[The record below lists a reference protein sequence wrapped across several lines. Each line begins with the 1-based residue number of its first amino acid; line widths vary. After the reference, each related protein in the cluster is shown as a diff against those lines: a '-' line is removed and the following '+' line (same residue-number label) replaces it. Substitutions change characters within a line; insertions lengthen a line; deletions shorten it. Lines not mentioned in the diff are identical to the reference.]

1 MMNLRKLVSSIGY
14 PVLRPLSA
22 CMKVQTSSMALAE
35 ARRIVA
41 DVYDI
46 DRQTIAGGGD
56 PLKPNELDIT
66 FVVPVY
72 NSEAFVERC
81 VLSILQQKTTARYEV
96 VCIDDGSTDH
106 SLDIL
111 QRLQTQHDDKMRVL
125 TQDNHGI
132 AATRNRGIVEARG
145 EYIGFIDNDDY
156 VADTYVETLWQC
168 RRQTDADMIQIGHT
182 FVNASGAVIGTNTK
196 PARLFSDNSQ
206 EMVEYVSGYIW
217 SGLHRKQNFAQVRF
231 PEGFWYEDM
240 ITKVLL
246 SRVCQRYVFIDA
258 CLYNKTLHGLNASRT
273 LWRADNP
280 KCIDDL
286 YLMMYLTKYGN
297 EVLHLKADDRQMYL
311 ITNELNQLF
320 RRTWRLNRRLREA
333 IFIIGCD
340 FVQSNA
346 ASATLKVTDPC
357 LMRLYDDF
365 INRHFLKYN
374 IDGWLN
380 WFDENR
386 K

>member
-1 MMNLRKLVSSIGY
+1 M
-14 PVLRPLSA
+14 
-22 CMKVQTSSMALAE
+22 
-35 ARRIVA
+35 
-41 DVYDI
+41 
-46 DRQTIAGGGD
+46 
-56 PLKPNELDIT
+56 
-66 FVVPVY
+66 VPVY

-111 QRLQTQHDDKMRVL
+111 QRLQTQHADKMRVL

-196 PARLFSDNSQ
+196 PARVFSDNSQ

-240 ITKVLL
+240 ITKMLL

-258 CLYNKTLHGLNASRT
+258 CLYNKTLHGQNASRT

-286 YLMMYLTKYGN
+286 YLMMYLTRYGN
-297 EVLHLKADDRQMYL
+297 EVLHLKADDTQMYL

-320 RRTWRLNRRLREA
+320 RRTWRLNRRLCEA

-340 FVQSNA
+340 FVQSYA

-365 INRHFLKYN
+365 INRHFVKYN

>member
-46 DRQTIAGGGD
+46 DRQTIAGGG

-217 SGLHRKQNFAQVRF
+217 SGLHCKQNFAQVRF